1 MIAVVSPIIVDT
13 VESPRAKYKEIDV
26 NVAPV
31 AKYLEK
37 KKFHFVH
44 ITTVNLILLV
54 N

>member
-37 KKFHFVH
+37 KIYF
-44 ITTVNLILLV
+44 ILYILQR
-54 N
+54 